1 LKRLAVHSSGLDR
14 TAFPATPSQD
24 GFYGNTGAPTTSS
37 ADAIDTRCRLRQ
49 HTESVPSDWSLPPD
63 IPDLVLAN
71 PTAGGGL
78 AAEVIPRLRR
88 FASDHHWNM
97 ELHSAHSAVEFARKA
112 RDEADSGRPRIF
124 ALGGDGTFQILLNA
138 LALNEQVTI
147 GVLPAGGGND
157 LAAALGLPLDAVGAA
172 EAILSRG
179 MCVPLDA
186 ARVRTAD
193 RTERWYMGGGGVGLD
208 AEAARFASG
217 TYRKTR
223 GRTRYLLS
231 AIRAL
236 RKFQPLNVQV
246 SFQGYDVGSLSCEAL
261 VLGVLNTPSYGAGL
275 RLAPEAS
282 LEDGQLDLVVLRD
295 LGLVE
300 ILKILPALAASG
312 EIHTRHIRRYRV
324 TRARIETDRPCLFH
338 GDGEMI
344 GPTPVEIAVVA
355 RAMRVW
361 RTNNV
366 R

>member
-1 LKRLAVHSSGLDR
+1 
-14 TAFPATPSQD
+14 
-24 GFYGNTGAPTTSS
+24 
-37 ADAIDTRCRLRQ
+37 
-49 HTESVPSDWSLPPD
+49 
-63 IPDLVLAN
+63 
-71 PTAGGGL
+71 
-78 AAEVIPRLRR
+78 
-88 FASDHHWNM
+88 M
-97 ELHSAHSAVEFARKA
+97 ELRSARSAVEFTEQARK
-112 RDEADSGRPRIF
+112 EANSGRRRIF

-138 LALNEQVTI
+138 LAVHQQVAI

-179 MCVPLDA
+179 VCVPLDA

-193 RTERWYMGGGGVGLD
+193 RIERWYMGGGGVGLD

-217 TYRKTR
+217 AYSKMR

-236 RKFQPLNVQV
+236 RKFQPLNIEV
-246 SFQGYDVGSLSCEAL
+246 SFQGSDGGSLSCEAL
-261 VLGVLNTPSYGAGL
+261 LLGVLNTPSYGAGL

-300 ILKILPALAASG
+300 ILKILPALAVTG
-312 EIHTRHIRRYRV
+312 EIHTRHIHRYRV
-324 TRARIETDRPCLFH
+324 TKVRIETDRPCLFH

-344 GPTPVEIAVVA
+344 GPTPVEIDVVA

-361 RTNNV
+361 RTDASAASSTGLKEMPVLN
-366 R
+366 RRSR

>member
-1 LKRLAVHSSGLDR
+1 MSSDSS
-14 TAFPATPSQD
+14 P
-24 GFYGNTGAPTTSS
+24 PT
-37 ADAIDTRCRLRQ
+37 
-49 HTESVPSDWSLPPD
+49 D

-97 ELHSAHSAVEFARKA
+97 ELRSARSAVEFTEQARK
-112 RDEADSGRPRIF
+112 EANSGRRRIF

-138 LALNEQVTI
+138 LAVHQQVAI

-179 MCVPLDA
+179 VCVPLDA

-193 RTERWYMGGGGVGLD
+193 RIERWYMGGGGVGLD

-217 TYRKTR
+217 AYSKMR

-236 RKFQPLNVQV
+236 RKFQPLNIEV
-246 SFQGYDVGSLSCEAL
+246 SFQGSWSLL
-261 VLGVLNTPSYGAGL
+261 DTGV
-275 RLAPEAS
+275 
-282 LEDGQLDLVVLRD
+282 
-295 LGLVE
+295 
-300 ILKILPALAASG
+300 
-312 EIHTRHIRRYRV
+312 
-324 TRARIETDRPCLFH
+324 
-338 GDGEMI
+338 
-344 GPTPVEIAVVA
+344 
-355 RAMRVW
+355 
-361 RTNNV
+361 
-366 R
+366 